1 MTTPI
6 KFLYLLLIIKN
17 SQIIVDANLLKRS
30 PGRIEVTPPPTQR
43 VTTPPTQNR
52 SPVVVVTPPPAQY
65 NQNVEEEEEDVADE
79 GEDQDGHGVGDE
91 LAPTR
96 KGKGK
101 FFLFLRKHDRF
112 LRYLFVCRDGRD
124 K

>member
-1 MTTPI
+1 M
-6 KFLYLLLIIKN
+6 
-17 SQIIVDANLLKRS
+17 
-30 PGRIEVTPPPTQR
+30 
-43 VTTPPTQNR
+43 TTPPTQNR

-101 FFLFLRKHDRF
+101 FF
-112 LRYLFVCRDGRD
+112 FVFTQA
-124 K
+124 

>member
-101 FFLFLRKHDRF
+101 FF
-112 LRYLFVCRDGRD
+112 FVFTQA
-124 K
+124 